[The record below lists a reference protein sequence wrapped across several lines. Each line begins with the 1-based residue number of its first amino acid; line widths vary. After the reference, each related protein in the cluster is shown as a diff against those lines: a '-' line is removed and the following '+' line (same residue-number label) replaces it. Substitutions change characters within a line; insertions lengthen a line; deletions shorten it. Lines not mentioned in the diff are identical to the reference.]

1 MSKKWLVLVL
11 SAMMMVGV
19 LAGCG
24 GKDENNASDTSPK
37 ASTAASAAASTA
49 ASPAASKAPAA
60 AVEGTVTA
68 SGSSALLPLVK
79 AAAEDFMAKNPK
91 ATINVTGGGSGTG
104 LKNVADGTSNI
115 GNSDVAAGDEY
126 KDKGLVDHIVAVAP
140 FALIVN
146 NDVNIDNLTKQQ
158 ATDILSGKI
167 TNWKDVG
174 GKDLK
179 ITVIHRPDS
188 SGSRKLVQQIVL
200 GTAQFTKDGITQAES
215 GAMKTS
221 VASTTGAIGYIDTPY
236 IDNTLKALKYE
247 GVAYSADTIKDGK
260 YPLYGIEHM
269 YTKGEA
275 TGATKA
281 FLDYILGDE
290 YQKAAAGKTKSKIE
304 ELGFLPASLAPKK

>member
-1 MSKKWLVLVL
+1 MSKKWLVLIL

-24 GKDENNASDTSPK
+24 GKEEETSGSSPA
-37 ASTAASAAASTA
+37 ASTAASASAA

-60 AVEGTVTA
+60 PTVEGTVTA

-91 ATINVTGGGSGTG
+91 ATVNVTGGGSGTG

-126 KDKGLVDHIVAVAP
+126 KDKGLVDHIVCLAP

-158 ATDILSGKI
+158 ATDIFSGKI

-221 VASTTGAIGYIDTPY
+221 VASTSGAIGYIDTPY
-236 IDNTLKALKYE
+236 IDNTLKAVKYE
-247 GVAYSADTIKDGK
+247 GVAYSAETINNGT
-260 YPLYGIEHM
+260 YPLFGIEHM
-269 YTKGEA
+269 YTKGEP

-290 YQKAAAGKTKSKIE
+290 YQKPVAGAAKSKIE
-304 ELGFLPASLAPKK
+304 ELGFLPATLAPKK

>member
-1 MSKKWLVLVL
+1 
-11 SAMMMVGV
+11 

-24 GKDENNASDTSPK
+24 DKKEDTSASSPA
-37 ASTAASAAASTA
+37 ASTAASAGTA
-49 ASPAASKAPAA
+49 ASPAASKAPT
-60 AVEGTVTA
+60 VEGTVTA

-140 FALIVN
+140 FAIIVN
-146 NDVNIDNLTKQQ
+146 NDVTVDNLTKQQ
-158 ATDILSGKI
+158 AADIFSGKI
-167 TNWKDVG
+167 ENWKDVG
-174 GKDLK
+174 GKDQK

-200 GTAQFTKDGITQAES
+200 GTAQFTKNGITQAES

-221 VASTTGAIGYIDTPY
+221 VASTTGSIGYIDTPY
-236 IDNTLKALKYE
+236 IDNTLKAVKFD
-247 GVAYSADTIKDGK
+247 GVAYSADTIKGGT

-269 YTKGEA
+269 YTKGEP

-290 YQKAAAGKTKSKIE
+290 YQKPAAGKTKSKIE
-304 ELGFLPASLAPKK
+304 ELGFLPSSLAPKK

>member
-1 MSKKWLVLVL
+1 MSKKWLVLIL

-24 GKDENNASDTSPK
+24 GKKEENSASSPA
-37 ASTAASAAASTA
+37 ASTAASAGTA
-49 ASPAASKAPAA
+49 ASPAASKAPT
-60 AVEGTVTA
+60 VEGTVTA

-79 AAAEDFMAKNPK
+79 AAAEDFMAKNSK

-140 FALIVN
+140 FAIIVN
-146 NDVNIDNLTKQQ
+146 NDVTVDNLTKQQ
-158 ATDILSGKI
+158 AADIFSGKI

-174 GKDLK
+174 GKDQK

-221 VASTTGAIGYIDTPY
+221 VASTTGSIGYIDTPY
-236 IDNTLKALKYE
+236 IDNTLKAVKFD
-247 GVAYSADTIKDGK
+247 GVAYSADTIKGGT

-269 YTKGEA
+269 YTKGEP

-290 YQKAAAGKTKSKIE
+290 YQKPAAGKTKSKIE